1 MNIFNF
7 FELEDKTEKRAEEVV
22 GELKEIDEFVNK
34 YKSLSNYFKYK
45 IAEYGDLEAITDKYC
60 KVELTYKELEENI
73 SNFASGLQ
81 SLGVEK
87 GSHVGILTENNGRF
101 IICEHSV
108 LRCGGVA
115 VLRGSNAPV
124 DELEYIVHHSDS
136 SVLILKDKNLFNKV
150 KSFLNQCNLK
160 FVVLMFDDDVDKEGV
175 VCPVYNFDE
184 IIEKGKNH
192 QFYEVEIN
200 PEDDALI
207 FYTSGTTGN
216 PKGVLLTHKNNL
228 SQYPSIFEGLSV
240 KKGEKTL
247 QILPIWH
254 TYEHIVQNYFFIS
267 GCHLYFTTIPKL
279 KDDLVKYDID
289 ILASVPRIW
298 EAIRLGVYQKLKQ
311 SSNIAYYIFDFAVK
325 TSIYYKIH
333 KMYAERRITNKKS
346 RYKLR
351 GRIYHKFMRSFI
363 KPLHVLFTKTIYKKL
378 KTAAGLNFRAT
389 ISGGGAITM
398 KDELFYDAIGVNLR
412 VGYGLTE
419 TSPVLTLRYVNDK
432 NYLGSAGRPFKGTD
446 IKIVDAQTMQ
456 PLGIFNKGI
465 VMVKGPQVMK
475 GYYKDEES
483 TKKVLSEDGWFNTGD
498 LGWLTGDD
506 NLVLVGRMKETI
518 VLSNGENVEPVP
530 IEEACL
536 GSPYIDQIVLVGQD
550 ENSIGALVV
559 PSHEAL
565 EKCAIAAKNLTSGKN
580 LTINNPTLRELIK
593 HELNKYI
600 KNKPNLKS
608 FEAIKHFEVLKDTF
622 NIDNGMMSNTAK
634 IKRNNVFETYKDI
647 ISKMFSDKNK

>member
-1 MNIFNF
+1 MNLFNF
-7 FELEDKTEKRAEEVV
+7 LELEDKTEKREVEIV
-22 GELKEIDEFVNK
+22 EELKEIDDFVEK
-34 YKSLSNYFKYK
+34 YKSISNYFKDK
-45 IAEYGDLEAITDKYC
+45 ISEYTGLQAITDNYAG
-60 KVELTYKELEENI
+60 VELTYDELETNI
-73 SNFASGLQ
+73 SQFASGLQ
-81 SLGVEK
+81 LLGVEK

-101 IICEHSV
+101 IICEQAV
-108 LRCGGVA
+108 FRCGAVA

-124 DELEYIVHHSDS
+124 DELEYISHHSDS
-136 SVLILKDKNLFNKV
+136 SVLILKDKVLFNKV
-150 KSFLNQCNLK
+150 KHFLNSCNLK
-160 FVVLMFDDDVDKEGV
+160 FVVLMFDGDVDKEGIN
-175 VCPVYNFDE
+175 CAVYTFDE
-184 IIEKGKNH
+184 ILQKGLNS
-192 QFYEVEIN
+192 QFNEVEIN
-200 PEDDALI
+200 SSDKALI

-216 PKGVLLTHKNNL
+216 PKGVLFSHKNIL
-228 SQYPSIFEGLSV
+228 SQYPSVEYGLHA

-254 TYEHIVQNYFFIS
+254 TYEHIAQIYFFVS
-267 GCHLYFTTIPKL
+267 GCHLHFTTIPKL

-298 EAIRLGVYQKLKQ
+298 EAIRLGIYQKLKQ
-311 SSNIAYYIFDFAVK
+311 NSNLAYYIFDFAVK
-325 TSIYYKIH
+325 TSINYKIH
-333 KMYAERRITNKKS
+333 KMYAERRITNKQS

-351 GRIYHKFMRSFI
+351 GKIYHKFMRTFT
-363 KPLHVLFTKTIYKKL
+363 KPLHILFTKTIYKKL
-378 KTAAGLNFRAT
+378 KNAAGLNFRAT
-389 ISGGGAITM
+389 ISGGGAISM

-419 TSPVLTLRYVNDK
+419 TSPVLTLRYTGDK

-446 IKIVDAQTMQ
+446 IKIVDSQTMQ
-456 PLGIFNKGI
+456 SVGIFNKGI
-465 VMVKGPQVMK
+465 VMVKGPQVMM

-483 TKKVLSEDGWFNTGD
+483 TNKVLSEDGWFNTGD

-565 EKCAIAAKNLTSGKN
+565 EKCSIAAKNLKSGKN
-580 LTINNPTLRELIK
+580 LTINNPSLRELIK

-608 FEAIKHFEVLKDTF
+608 FETIKHFEVLNDTF
-622 NIDNGMMSNTAK
+622 NVDNGMMSNTAK

>member
-1 MNIFNF
+1 MH
-7 FELEDKTEKRAEEVV
+7 
-22 GELKEIDEFVNK
+22 
-34 YKSLSNYFKYK
+34 YFK
-45 IAEYGDLEAITDKYC
+45 
-60 KVELTYKELEENI
+60 
-73 SNFASGLQ
+73 
-81 SLGVEK
+81 
-87 GSHVGILTENNGRF
+87 
-101 IICEHSV
+101 
-108 LRCGGVA
+108 
-115 VLRGSNAPV
+115 
-124 DELEYIVHHSDS
+124 
-136 SVLILKDKNLFNKV
+136 
-150 KSFLNQCNLK
+150 
-160 FVVLMFDDDVDKEGV
+160 
-175 VCPVYNFDE
+175 
-184 IIEKGKNH
+184 
-192 QFYEVEIN
+192 
-200 PEDDALI
+200 
-207 FYTSGTTGN
+207 
-216 PKGVLLTHKNNL
+216 
-228 SQYPSIFEGLSV
+228 
-240 KKGEKTL
+240 
-247 QILPIWH
+247 
-254 TYEHIVQNYFFIS
+254 S
-267 GCHLYFTTIPKL
+267 GCYLHFSTLSLL
-279 KDDLVKYDID
+279 KNDLAKYHVDTFG
-289 ILASVPRIW
+289 SVPRIW
-298 EAIRLGVYQKLKQ
+298 EALRLGIYQKLKQ
-311 SSNIAYYIFDFAVK
+311 TSSLAYYIFDFAVK
-325 TSIYYKIH
+325 TSINYKIH
-333 KMYAERRITNKKS
+333 KMYAERRITNKQS

-351 GRIYHKFMRSFI
+351 GRIYHKFMRAFT
-363 KPLHVLFTKTIYKKL
+363 KPLHILFTKTIYKKI
-378 KTAAGLNFRAT
+378 KQAAGLDAVKVSV
-389 ISGGGAITM
+389 SGGGALSL

-446 IKIVDAQTMQ
+446 IKIVDAQTMH

-475 GYYKDEES
+475 GYYKDEEA

-565 EKCAIAAKNLTSGKN
+565 EKCAVAAKSLTSGKN
-580 LTINNPTLRELIK
+580 LTINNPNLRDLIK

-608 FEAIKHFEVLKDTF
+608 FEAIKHFEVLKDSF
-622 NIDNGMMSNTAK
+622 NVDNGMMSNTAK